1 MSIIVYF
8 NYFWM
13 IFIYNLVLQSRYK
26 LSDTGDHN
34 EHASSVFHFNARK
47 VFSDVLSYAQI

>member
-47 VFSDVLSYAQI
+47 VFSNALSYAQI